1 MLMQI
6 TQELCKRPGLNKAG
20 FEMPTIYIPTLLDKV
35 TYILPYVFIMQWHIF
50 HVQTFVLCLAFLSH
64 GFVFNAVSLQPARC
78 ANQIEE
84 VCKEIEKTI
93 NQTIQNTLNTLE
105 KDCERIA
112 GLVDNKLAVDT

>member
-50 HVQTFVLCLAFLSH
+50 HVQTFVLRLAFLSPC
-64 GFVFNAVSLQPARC
+64 FIFNVVSLQPARC

-93 NQTIQNTLNTLE
+93 NQTIQNILNTLE
-105 KDCERIA
+105 KDCERIV